1 MSCGWEFMC
10 PSIRRFTRAISAFLN
25 RVALLGLTLGPAL
38 AQSGEPIYEGR
49 SSLGP
54 QNRTAWLERVEQAR
68 ARYEAFAAQARL
80 SIQPALVEPGSMPSV
95 PIKPRPAQRPTGILE
110 DLTLR
115 RGDVV
120 VTPDGL
126 MVFHGA
132 RRFPYAYEDFDPV
145 KSPAG
150 SRAAHAPELIELQ
163 RVHDFPK
170 Q

>member
-1 MSCGWEFMC
+1 V
-10 PSIRRFTRAISAFLN
+10 ISAFLN
-25 RVALLGLTLGPAL
+25 RLGLVALTLGPAL

-49 SSLGP
+49 SSVGP

-68 ARYEAFAAQARL
+68 ARYAAFAAQALL
-80 SIQPALVEPGSMPSV
+80 SIHPTLVEPGSIPS
-95 PIKPRPAQRPTGILE
+95 KPVKPGPAQRPTSILE
-110 DLTLR
+110 DPTLR

-132 RRFPYAYEDFDPV
+132 RRFPFAYEDFDPV

-163 RVHDFPK
+163 RVHDLPK